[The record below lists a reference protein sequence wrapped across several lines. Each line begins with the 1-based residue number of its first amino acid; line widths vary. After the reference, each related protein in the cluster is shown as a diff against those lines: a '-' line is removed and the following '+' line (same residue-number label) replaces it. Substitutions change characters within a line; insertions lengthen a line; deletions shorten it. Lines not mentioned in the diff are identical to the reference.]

1 MLKLDDANPIVIKAK
16 KKLEEVEQAERFPI
30 TVEEY
35 KNKNIKIFY
44 LANWVQPNSYSD
56 TAKIPNRIIKIYRF
70 VIGAHKRN
78 LGPGDF
84 VIVEEWLPRVGGQP
98 NQYCSVDQ
106 LMTRKEA
113 RREWKKRLAWS
124 PPDGRQGSCVQLSVA
139 LVPNWVKPFNEE
151 RPAF

>member
-84 VIVEEWLPRVGGQP
+84 VIVEEWLPRVGSRQL
-98 NQYCSVDQ
+98 QYCSVDQ

-113 RREWKKRLAWS
+113 RREWKKRMAWT
-124 PPDGRQGSCVQLSVA
+124 PAGGRQGSCVQLPMA
-139 LVPNWVKPFNEE
+139 LVPDWVKPFNEE
-151 RPAF
+151 EPAF

>member
-1 MLKLDDANPIVIKAK
+1 MLKLDDTNPIVIKAK
-16 KKLEEVEQAERFPI
+16 KAMV
-30 TVEEY
+30 EY
-35 KNKNIKIFY
+35 KNENITIFY
-44 LANWVQPNSYSD
+44 LAQWVQPDSYSD

-70 VIGAHKRN
+70 IIGAHKRN

-84 VIVEEWLPRVGGQP
+84 VVVEEWIPAGKECVL
-98 NQYCSVDQ
+98 DK
-106 LMTRKEA
+106 LMLRKEA

-139 LVPNWVKPFNEE
+139 LVPNWVKPFNET

>member
-1 MLKLDDANPIVIKAK
+1 MV
-16 KKLEEVEQAERFPI
+16 
-30 TVEEY
+30 EY
-35 KNKNIKIFY
+35 KNKNIEMFY
-44 LANWVQPNSYSD
+44 LANWVQPESYSD

-84 VIVEEWLPRVGGQP
+84 VVVEEWIPTGKECVL
-98 NQYCSVDQ
+98 DK

-124 PPDGRQGSCVQLSVA
+124 PADGRQGSCVQLPVA

-151 RPAF
+151 QPAF

>member
-16 KKLEEVEQAERFPI
+16 KRQAM
-30 TVEEY
+30 VEY
-35 KNKNIKIFY
+35 KNKNIEMFY
-44 LANWVQPNSYSD
+44 LANWVHPNSYSD

-84 VIVEEWLPRVGGQP
+84 VIVEEWLPRVGP
-98 NQYCSVDQ
+98 RPYPYCSVDQ

-113 RREWKKRLAWS
+113 RREWKKHLAWT
-124 PPDGRQGSCVQLSVA
+124 PAGGRQGSCVQLSA
-139 LVPNWVKPFNEE
+139 PLVPDWVQPFNEE
-151 RPAF
+151 QPAF

>member
-84 VIVEEWLPRVGGQP
+84 VIVEEWLPVVNPRP
-98 NQYCSVDQ
+98 NHECVVDR
-106 LMTRKEA
+106 LMPIKEA
-113 RREWKKRLAWS
+113 RREWKKHLAWT
-124 PPDGRQGSCVQLSVA
+124 PAGGRQGSCVQLPMA
-139 LVPNWVKPFNEE
+139 LVPDWVKPFNEE
-151 RPAF
+151 QPAF

>member
-1 MLKLDDANPIVIKAK
+1 MV
-16 KKLEEVEQAERFPI
+16 
-30 TVEEY
+30 EY
-35 KNKNIKIFY
+35 KNKNIEMFY
-44 LANWVQPNSYSD
+44 LANWVQPESYSD

-84 VIVEEWLPRVGGQP
+84 VIVEEWIPAGKECVL
-98 NQYCSVDQ
+98 DK

-124 PPDGRQGSCVQLSVA
+124 PADGRQGSCVQLPVA

-151 RPAF
+151 QPAF

>member
-16 KKLEEVEQAERFPI
+16 KRQAM
-30 TVEEY
+30 VEY
-35 KNKNIKIFY
+35 KNKNIEMFY

-84 VIVEEWLPRVGGQP
+84 VIVEEWLPVVNPRP
-98 NQYCSVDQ
+98 NHECVVDQ
-106 LMTRKEA
+106 LMPIKEA
-113 RREWKKRLAWS
+113 RRAWKKHLAWT
-124 PPDGRQGSCVQLSVA
+124 PAGGRQGSCVQLPMA
-139 LVPNWVKPFNEE
+139 LVPDWVKPFNEE
-151 RPAF
+151 QPAF

>member
-1 MLKLDDANPIVIKAK
+1 MLKLDEANPIVIKAK

-84 VIVEEWLPRVGGQP
+84 VIVEEWLPVVNPRP
-98 NQYCSVDQ
+98 NHECVVDR
-106 LMTRKEA
+106 LMPIKEA
-113 RREWKKRLAWS
+113 RREWKKHLAWT
-124 PPDGRQGSCVQLSVA
+124 PAGGRQGSCVQLAAA

-151 RPAF
+151 QPAF